1 MARRQNRVSM
11 QPVINLPP
19 PTVIVQQPPV
29 TPAPKP
35 TPASRIWSVAKVAVP
50 VVVSVA
56 ALLISLLTYI
66 DQHEVDQTAAAATL
80 RHDAEQVSFT
90 SQVRRG
96 PPPSIAV
103 TVVNSSTSLISFAS
117 ILVHA
122 ADIDPADH
130 VSGPLLKAFTLELGQ
145 IPPCSTGVVDAN
157 SVLAKLMKVPQ
168 SSADHITYTPDSMT
182 FMDRYGQIWTTL
194 NTGVLEPAS
203 TTAEANLL
211 TVRPANYVSVR
222 FSPAQGCS

>member
-1 MARRQNRVSM
+1 V
-11 QPVINLPP
+11 V
-19 PTVIVQQPPV
+19 
-29 TPAPKP
+29 
-35 TPASRIWSVAKVAVP
+35 ASA
-50 VVVSVA
+50 A
-56 ALLISLLTYI
+56 ALLLSLLTYA

-90 SQVRRG
+90 SEVAPG

-117 ILVHA
+117 ILVQA

-130 VSGPLLKAFTLELGQ
+130 VTGPLLKTFTLELDQ
-145 IPPCSTGVVDAN
+145 LPPCSAGVVDAN

-168 SSADHITYTPDSMT
+168 SSADHINYTPESMT
-182 FMDRYGQIWTTL
+182 FMDRNGQTWTTL

-203 TTAEANLL
+203 TRAAAHLL
-211 TVRPANYVSVR
+211 TVSPANYVTVR

>member
-1 MARRQNRVSM
+1 MR
-11 QPVINLPP
+11 PVINLPP

-35 TPASRIWSVAKVAVP
+35 TAASRIWSVAKVGGPAVI
-50 VVVSVA
+50 SVA
-56 ALLISLLTYI
+56 ALLISLLTYT
-66 DQHEVDQTAAAATL
+66 DQHEMDQSAAAATL
-80 RHDAEQVSFT
+80 RHDAEQISFT
-90 SQVRRG
+90 SQVTPG
-96 PPPSIAV
+96 PPPSTTV
-103 TVVNSSTSLISFAS
+103 TIVNSSTSLISFAS

-130 VSGPLLKAFTLELGQ
+130 VTRPLLKIFTLELDQ
-145 IPPCSTGVVDAN
+145 LPPCSTGAVDAN

-168 SSADHITYTPDSMT
+168 SSADHITYTAESMT

-211 TVRPANYVSVR
+211 TVSPANYVTVR